1 MWSKE
6 RHQRIVKLLNTT
18 SQVSAGTLADMLN
31 VSRETV
37 RRDLVELEHR
47 GLVRR
52 VHGGAVLPRP
62 TSEEPF
68 KKRLATN
75 PREKREIARKAA
87 ALIEPGQCIMVDAGT
102 TTSVFAHELTK
113 TPGIM
118 VITNS
123 IDVASIIRAA
133 DCDIDLLLLG
143 GQLISDVPGTFGELT
158 LSEIQ
163 RFQADHAFVAP
174 VALHPESGA
183 FDFDLHEAE
192 VARAMIAQS
201 SQVNMLVVGSKLG
214 TTSRVG
220 YCAPGRIDVVVTDD
234 AALKGEMAAQ
244 IGREHTQVI

>member
-6 RHQRIVKLLNTT
+6 RHQRILKLLNTT
-18 SQVSAGTLADMLN
+18 NQVSAGTLADMLS
-31 VSRETV
+31 VSRETI
-37 RRDLVELEHR
+37 RRDLVELENQ
-47 GLVRR
+47 GDVRR

-62 TSEEPF
+62 TTEEPF
-68 KKRLATN
+68 QKRLTAN

-87 ALIEPGQCIMVDAGT
+87 ALIQPGQCIMVDAGT
-102 TTSVFAHELTK
+102 TTSIFAHELTK
-113 TPGIM
+113 LPGIM

-123 IDVASIIRAA
+123 IDVASIIKAA
-133 DCDIDLLLLG
+133 ECDIELLLLG

-201 SQVNMLVVGSKLG
+201 GQVNMLVVGSKLG

-220 YCAPGRIDVVVTDD
+220 YCAPGRIDVVITDE
-234 AALKGEMAAQ
+234 AGLKGETTGRIAQ
-244 IGREHTQVI
+244 GHTKVI

>member
-6 RHQRIVKLLNTT
+6 RHQRILKLLNTT
-18 SQVSAGTLADMLN
+18 NQVSAGALADMLM
-31 VSRETV
+31 VSRETI
-37 RRDLVELEHR
+37 RRDLVELEIQ
-47 GLVRR
+47 GDVRR
-52 VHGGAVLPRP
+52 VHGGAVLPGP
-62 TSEEPF
+62 ASEEPF
-68 KKRLATN
+68 KKRLTTN

-113 TPGIM
+113 APGIM

-123 IDVASIIRAA
+123 IDVASIIKAA
-133 DCDIDLLLLG
+133 ECDIELILLG

-163 RFQADHAFVAP
+163 RFNADHAFVAP
-174 VALHPESGA
+174 VALHPDSGA

-201 SQVNMLVVGSKLG
+201 GQVNMLVVGGKLG
-214 TTSRVG
+214 TTSRVS
-220 YCAPGRIDVVVTDD
+220 YCPPERIDVVITDE
-234 AALKGEMAAQ
+234 AALKGDMAAR
-244 IGREHTQVI
+244 IGQGRTKIV